1 MIGNHDPHA
10 RSGHSVAE
18 PGSTS
23 LSRTRRNPQR
33 ATLILLAA
41 LAVATVC
48 SCSSSG
54 SGAQSSSTQQPST
67 PVAPASNSATGTPAA
82 THTPSAAGSPAD
94 AATTAAI
101 KSAYRK
107 LFAPSTPINESV
119 KALQNGAAFKQ
130 ALIEQSK
137 SPMAKKSSAAAS
149 KVTLL
154 SPDLARVTYSILLA
168 GAPVLRGQTGY
179 AVREDGTWKVAD
191 KTFCGLLAL
200 NGATPAACKRPGATA
215 LPGAG

>member
-1 MIGNHDPHA
+1 MIGNRDHHVRAHHRPSA
-10 RSGHSVAE
+10 
-18 PGSTS
+18 PGATVGP
-23 LSRTRRNPQR
+23 RRRANRQR
-33 ATLILLAA
+33 GILALLAI
-41 LAVATVC
+41 LTVAATC
-48 SCSSSG
+48 SCESSG
-54 SGAQSSSTQQPST
+54 TGAPASSTEQPST
-67 PVAPASNSATGTPAA
+67 PVSSSNGSARSPADT
-82 THTPSAAGSPAD
+82 GSPAD

-107 LFAPSTPINESV
+107 LFAPSTPINESIN
-119 KALQNGAAFKQ
+119 ALQNGAAFKQ

-154 SPDLARVTYSILLA
+154 SADLARVTYSILLA
-168 GAPVLRGQTGY
+168 GTPVLKDQTGY

-200 NGATPAACKRPGATA
+200 NGSAPAACKRPGATT
-215 LPGAG
+215 LPGTG